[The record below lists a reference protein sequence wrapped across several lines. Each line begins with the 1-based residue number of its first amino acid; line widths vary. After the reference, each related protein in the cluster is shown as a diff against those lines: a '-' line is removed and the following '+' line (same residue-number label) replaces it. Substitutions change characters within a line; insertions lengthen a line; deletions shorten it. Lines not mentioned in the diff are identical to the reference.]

1 MNCEK
6 IGGKHVVEVT
16 WWSVAVIIVSI
27 IIDISRA
34 RALKRVAKKTNSQA
48 LEADALHFSSDV
60 LSSTVVLI
68 GPAWPK
74 CSESAFVRQA
84 AYFLLIWKWP

>member
-34 RALKRVAKKTNSQA
+34 RALKRVVKKTNSQA
-48 LEADALHFSSDV
+48 LEADRNGHPS
-60 LSSTVVLI
+60 
-68 GPAWPK
+68 
-74 CSESAFVRQA
+74 
-84 AYFLLIWKWP
+84 